1 MRNLPSELR
10 ELHLDRLPIGTD
22 ALIKVLR
29 QVHIYIY
36 IHIHSNTFYTCMYS
50 YIQYTLVCNVQYLS
64 TIYLSLSLPI
74 SLYIYYVHTKQF
86 SSHPKPRKGTLIEHF
101 ARGFLSS

>member
-64 TIYLSLSLPI
+64 TIYLSLSLSTYL
-74 SLYIYYVHTKQF
+74 SLYILCTHQA
-86 SSHPKPRKGTLIEHF
+86 I
-101 ARGFLSS
+101 